1 MTEPQPLVSIVIP
14 CYNHENYVQESIQ
27 SVIEQ
32 DYDNIELIIIDDGSS
47 DNSVTKIEE
56 MISACQQRFKRFEFR
71 YRPNKGLC
79 ATLNEA
85 LEWCEGEFYSALAS
99 DDIILSHKVRVQ
111 VDHLNANESC
121 VAVFGKANLINE
133 NSSVVGQN
141 NNKAGKLFFKDIML
155 VKSSVCA
162 PTQMIR
168 LDKLKATGGYQKD
181 FYIED
186 FYMWLKLTENGE
198 YLENISDML
207 AKYRRHDSNIS
218 SELNKMHLG
227 RVEIIN
233 QYKTHAL
240 YNRAMASVFLS
251 FAIDTQ
257 PVNKYKSI
265 KILAS
270 SINKSIFILFDKRI
284 FKFSLKIILPRAIII
299 YLIRSNNHCYAVLN
313 LLKTS
318 RPFGTP
324 PEK

>member
-1 MTEPQPLVSIVIP
+1 MTKQQPLVSIVIP
-14 CYNHENYVQESIQ
+14 CYNHEKYVQESIQ

-47 DNSVTKIEE
+47 DNSVTKIKE
-56 MISACQQRFKRFEFR
+56 MIQVCQKRFKRFEFR
-71 YRPNKGLC
+71 HRPNKGLC

-85 LEWCEGEFYSALAS
+85 LAWCEGEFFSALAS

-133 NSSVVGQN
+133 NSLVVGQN

-168 LDKLKATGGYQKD
+168 LDKLKATGGYQKK

-198 YLENISDML
+198 YLESITDVL
-207 AKYRRHDSNIS
+207 AQYRRHDSNIS
-218 SELNKMHLG
+218 SQLKKMHLG

-233 QYKTHAL
+233 QYKTHIL
-240 YNRAMASVFLS
+240 YKRAIASVFLS

-257 PVNKYKSI
+257 TSNQYEAI
-265 KILAS
+265 KILVP
-270 SINKSIFILFDKRI
+270 SIKQSKFTLVDKRFYRFLI
-284 FKFSLKIILPRAIII
+284 KMIIPRSLVD
-299 YLIRSNNHCYAVLN
+299 LIKRC
-313 LLKTS
+313 
-318 RPFGTP
+318 
-324 PEK
+324 